1 MPVAEL
7 SWDQVEATQ
16 NAANKQAGPRYV
28 LGRSIP
34 LPSTVSPSLQA
45 TIAAPYRVPAWDANP
60 KDATDWKT
68 LISTLGD
75 GTAAATREMQEK
87 LGVIMEPTVIDGVK
101 AFMLTPKVIAPEN
114 QNRLL
119 VNVHGGGYVYNPG
132 VAGT

>member
-1 MPVAEL
+1 MR
-7 SWDQVEATQ
+7 
-16 NAANKQAGPRYV
+16 ANKQAGPRYV